1 MTTFEIES
9 TLCKQQRLKFLNE
22 LNDFLDE
29 KLENYMVRIKSHNP
43 IILKKGTV

>member
-1 MTTFEIES
+1 MTTLEIE
-9 TLCKQQRLKFLNE
+9 TTICKAQRLKFLND
-22 LNDFLDE
+22 LDDFLDG